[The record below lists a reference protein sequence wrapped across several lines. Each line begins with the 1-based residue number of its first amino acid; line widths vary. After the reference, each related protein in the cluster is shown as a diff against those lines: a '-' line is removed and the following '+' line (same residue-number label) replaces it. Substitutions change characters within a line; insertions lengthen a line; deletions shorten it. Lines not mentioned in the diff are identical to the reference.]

1 MLETYLFENR
11 QQYAQMMQPL
21 LDLSALNTDEVDAII
36 NHARKFKRNDRVVW
50 YLKWYRYM
58 RVQVLQSTWGSSS
71 PHLQKLSDKFKK
83 SLPSH
88 DIRNESYEFGDFGS
102 PQFIDHWM
110 NSFETMPLVNDIVW
124 QNQTPSELKR
134 ELSETESEYTKKFSN
149 AIDMSNYDVP
159 WEKVVDYGD
168 TAWVLLHKGACDQE
182 AQAMGHCGNV
192 PSVKE
197 GDRILSYR
205 NIRDNDIHQPHLTFI
220 LDGNGYLGEMKGRAN
235 EKPKPKYHKVI
246 IDLLKQDFVK
256 GIKGGGYAPER
267 NFELNDLPTDT
278 KDALQEEYP
287 KFQDALYKL
296 KRGRKLS
303 DHDIQQMQATINMTV
318 RLGNFGISGGP
329 EYNPKDGSMMI
340 HTFSSLSALH
350 RQLFGTSDKF
360 GHFYTPNLNRFLDQ
374 VHYGFDIDT
383 VFFNISDEQFNKFRS
398 YLEMSEGEF
407 DGMSREQIYN
417 EVFDGSTQNR
427 KWVDSTYMLTNII
440 REIKARDIAPKVVEM
455 IKPVLEKN
463 GIHEIDGNFE
473 WVINR
478 EQLISVLS
486 AAEQDQDASA
496 LDGIDFVDLESN
508 PWDEEL
514 KNKLIDVPTIRKMF
528 DEKFSTLTMSNESV
542 DRMRKLA
549 GITCRAR

>member
-21 LDLSALNTDEVDAII
+21 LDVSALNKDGVDGII
-36 NHARKFKRNDRVVW
+36 HHARKFKRNDRVVW

-83 SLPSH
+83 SLPPH
-88 DIRNESYEFGDFGS
+88 DDRTEGYEFGDFSS

-110 NSFETMPLVNDIVW
+110 NSIETMPRVNDIVW

-134 ELSETESEYTKKFSN
+134 ELAEAESEYTKKFSN
-149 AIDMSNYDVP
+149 AIYMSNYDVP
-159 WEKVVDYGD
+159 WEKVIDYGD

-235 EKPKPKYHKVI
+235 EKPKPKYHTVI
-246 IDLLKQDFVK
+246 VDLLKQDFIK
-256 GIKGGGYAPER
+256 GIKGGGYAADR
-267 NFELNDLPTDT
+267 NFELRDLPTDT
-278 KDALQEEYP
+278 KDALQDEYP

-303 DHDIQQMQATINMTV
+303 DHDIQQMQATISMSLS
-318 RLGNFGISGGP
+318 LGNFGISGGL
-329 EYNPKDGSMMI
+329 EYNPNDGSMLL

-350 RQLFGTSDKF
+350 RQLIGTSDSF
-360 GHFYTPNLNRFLDQ
+360 GQFYTPNLHRFLYQ

-407 DGMSREQIYN
+407 DGMTREQIYN
-417 EVFDGSTQNR
+417 EVFDGSNQNR

-478 EQLISVLS
+478 EQLISMLS

-496 LDGIDFVDLESN
+496 LDGIDFVDLDSD
-508 PWDEEL
+508 PWNEEL

-528 DEKFSTLTMSNESV
+528 DEKFSTTITSNESV

-549 GITCRAR
+549 GIT